1 MSAPLLYIVVPLTL
15 SLILYLLQERRVLV
29 ARVAVG
35 VSLFLAIVAF
45 IQPIGGTVSIG
56 SFALNFQNSLTL
68 LGRSLNLQNSD
79 RFLLVVIWFSA
90 ALWFGGANIAQT
102 PKMYVPV
109 GLAITSIMV
118 AAMAVEPFIYAAV
131 LLELAAILT
140 MPLLLSRNQTAG
152 QGILRFFIFQAIAL
166 PVILLAGWI
175 LGSSQAS
182 VSNES
187 QLQQAS
193 ILLGLGFAF
202 WLGVFP
208 FHPWVPLVM
217 KESHPYTA
225 GFLLCMQSVVFIVIV
240 IDYLNGFIWL
250 RDNTLL
256 YPILRTVGTIMVAT
270 GGIWSAF
277 QQDVRR
283 IYGYVVIMLNGF
295 ALISIGLNSSAGLRS
310 VYDMFLP
317 QVIALAIFALSLT
330 IMLKDSAAHETE
342 FTRGAF
348 KRTPVAASAMIL
360 SVFSLAGLPLL
371 ASFPVRMGMFEL
383 LAPQSLITLIWVFV
397 GVGGLIFA
405 AARVMST
412 MIGER
417 EIAWQVTEKP
427 GEIILLGVGILAL
440 YVMGIFPQS
449 VSGVFS
455 SLLQSI
461 PYLQ

>member
-1 MSAPLLYIVVPLTL
+1 MSAPVFFILVPLVL
-15 SLILYLLQERRVLV
+15 SLLLYLLQERRVLV
-29 ARVAVG
+29 GRVAVAA
-35 VSLFLAIVAF
+35 SLFLAIVAF
-45 IQPIGGTVSIG
+45 IQPIGGSIAMG
-56 SFALNFQNSLTL
+56 SFSLNFQNSLSL

-79 RFLLVVIWFSA
+79 RFLLVLIWFSA
-90 ALWFGGANIAQT
+90 ALWFGGANMAQT
-102 PKMYVPV
+102 PKMFVPV

-118 AAMAVEPFIYAAV
+118 AALAVEPFIYAGV

-140 MPLLLSRNQTAG
+140 IPLLLSRNQAAG

-175 LGSSQAS
+175 LGGSQAS
-182 VSNES
+182 VSNEN
-187 QLQQAS
+187 QLQQAA

-250 RDNTLL
+250 RDNTIL
-256 YPILRTVGTIMVAT
+256 YPILRTVGVIMVAT

-283 IYGYVVIMLNGF
+283 LYGYVVIMLNGF
-295 ALISIGLNSSAGLRS
+295 ALISIGLKSSAGLLA
-310 VYDMFLP
+310 VYDVFLP
-317 QVIALAIFALSLT
+317 QIVALAIFALSLT
-330 IMLKDSAAHETE
+330 ILLKDSDVVEPE
-342 FTRGAF
+342 FIQGVF
-348 KRTPVAASAMIL
+348 KRKPVATSAMML
-360 SVFSLAGLPLL
+360 AVLSLAGLPLL
-371 ASFPVRMGMFEL
+371 ASFPPRMGMFEL
-383 LAPQSLITLIWVFV
+383 LAPQSLVTLIWALV

-405 AARVMST
+405 SARVMSMT
-412 MIGER
+412 IGAR
-417 EIAWQVTEKP
+417 ETSWQVTEKP
-427 GEIILLGVGILAL
+427 GEIIFLGLGILAL
-440 YVMGIFPQS
+440 FVMGIFPQS
-449 VSGVFS
+449 VSGVFGN
-455 SLLQSI
+455 LLENI